1 VTEKVVVRIAGSVP
15 RAPRRTSDR
24 HDLGRAGPRPP
35 TTSMTAATKDKRNSG
50 AMNQRKPERRTMFDQ
65 KKRPNA
71 IIRAGLADASMGSL
85 LRLPGPKQ
93 PREDK
98 ASG

>member
-1 VTEKVVVRIAGSVP
+1 
-15 RAPRRTSDR
+15 
-24 HDLGRAGPRPP
+24 
-35 TTSMTAATKDKRNSG
+35 
-50 AMNQRKPERRTMFDQ
+50 MNQRKPERRTMFDQ
-65 KKRPNA
+65 KKRPNV